1 MSGEGD
7 AGKVECHED
16 ESAATWAAITI
27 FVKQKVSDSNNKLS
41 SFTRRGFWKTYR
53 REYYFVLLFSFIH
66 GFWFIITVFSM
77 LVYLKVF
84 PCMSLALEASSMKWN
99 IWSGIQTE
107 DV

>member
-1 MSGEGD
+1 MKTNQQLLGPPLP
-7 AGKVECHED
+7 
-16 ESAATWAAITI
+16 
-27 FVKQKVSDSNNKLS
+27 FLS
-41 SFTRRGFWKTYR
+41 SKKCLIATTNLARLHDGDSGRTYR